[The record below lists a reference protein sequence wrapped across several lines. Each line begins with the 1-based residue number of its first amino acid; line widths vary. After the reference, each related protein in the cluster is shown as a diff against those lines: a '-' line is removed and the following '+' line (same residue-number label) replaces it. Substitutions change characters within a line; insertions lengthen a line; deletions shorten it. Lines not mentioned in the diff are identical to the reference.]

1 MVSLLEKLP
10 PETIQ
15 LDPTRI
21 NTAHA
26 PHISPSRSPSSS
38 PSPSSTLNP
47 TPSLSPKPKLLT
59 LSRTPTLAQTLS
71 PQPHPNA

>member
-21 NTAHA
+21 NTVLA
-26 PHISPSRSPSSS
+26 PHASPSH
-38 PSPSSTLNP
+38 
-47 TPSLSPKPKLLT
+47 LT
-59 LSRTPTLAQTLS
+59 LTLTLTFTRSRSLPY
-71 PQPHPNA
+71 P